1 MNREISFYQYLTPE
15 EQELLDRSMQQVPCR
30 KSQVV
35 HRHGDSCVG
44 LIFVRKGRLAF
55 SILSEEGREITVFRI
70 EKGESCI
77 LSAACVLQSLEF
89 ESHITAEVNSEIAI
103 LPAPTL
109 SQLMNSNPDVERL
122 VYKQAVIQYSGVL
135 RTMQQI
141 IFLSLEK
148 RLATFLLEESQRRQ
162 SPSFSATHEQI
173 DRPADR
179 AYLGF
184 GRGLTWDFRTHPGPT
199 GRTSVCSAI
208 ETPGNL
214 LFLMQSQDRPSP
226 WSPLWRGQ
234 PPTWFIKL
242 LS

>member
-15 EQELLDRSMQQVPCR
+15 EQDLLDRSMQQVTCR

-109 SQLMNSNPDVERL
+109 SQLMNSNPF
-122 VYKQAVIQYSGVL
+122 ANGSVIFTQNGYYAREFAR
-135 RTMQQI
+135 RTDGGQVGINVGIPVPMG
-141 IFLSLEK
+141 IFSFTGHKKSFFGDLHCHGKDAIKFFTETK
-148 RLATFLLEESQRRQ
+148 TVTQHWFDEEEMR
-162 SPSFSATHEQI
+162 HEEVS
-173 DRPADR
+173 
-179 AYLGF
+179 
-184 GRGLTWDFRTHPGPT
+184 TWDGT
-199 GRTSVCSAI
+199 I
-208 ETPGNL
+208 
-214 LFLMQSQDRPSP
+214 
-226 WSPLWRGQ
+226 
-234 PPTWFIKL
+234 
-242 LS
+242 

>member
-15 EQELLDRSMQQVPCR
+15 EQDLLDRSMQQVTCR

-89 ESHITAEVNSEIAI
+89 ESHMNSEIAI

-173 DRPADR
+173 ARYIGSSREVVTRMLNQFA
-179 AYLGF
+179 
-184 GRGLTWDFRTHPGPT
+184 GRGIVSL
-199 GRTSVCSAI
+199 GRGTVTVLDPEAL
-208 ETPGNL
+208 EDV
-214 LFLMQSQDRPSP
+214 LM
-226 WSPLWRGQ
+226 
-234 PPTWFIKL
+234 
-242 LS
+242 

>member
-15 EQELLDRSMQQVPCR
+15 EQDLLDRSMQQVPCR

-135 RTMQQI
+135 PDHAADYI
-141 IFLSLEK
+141 
-148 RLATFLLEESQRRQ
+148 SQ
-162 SPSFSATHEQI
+162 PGKAIGDLFVGGE
-173 DRPADR
+173 PA
-179 AYLGF
+179 
-184 GRGLTWDFRTHPGPT
+184 
-199 GRTSVCSAI
+199 
-208 ETPGNL
+208 ETVSL
-214 LFLMQSQDRPSP
+214 LFRDP
-226 WSPLWRGQ
+226 
-234 PPTWFIKL
+234 
-242 LS
+242 

>member
-15 EQELLDRSMQQVPCR
+15 EQDLLDRSMQQVTCR

-141 IFLSLEK
+141 IFLSLDK
-148 RLATFLLEESQRRQ
+148 RLATFLLEESPRRQ
-162 SPSFSATHEQI
+162 SPSFST
-173 DRPADR
+173 R
-179 AYLGF
+179 
-184 GRGLTWDFRTHPGPT
+184 
-199 GRTSVCSAI
+199 
-208 ETPGNL
+208 
-214 LFLMQSQDRPSP
+214 
-226 WSPLWRGQ
+226 
-234 PPTWFIKL
+234 
-242 LS
+242 

>member
-15 EQELLDRSMQQVPCR
+15 EQDLLDRSMQQVPCR

-173 DRPADR
+173 ARHISSAR
-179 AYLGF
+179 EAVARMLKGF
-184 GRGLTWDFRTHPGPT
+184 SEDGLVELRRG
-199 GRTSVCSAI
+199 AI
-208 ETPGNL
+208 TLRDKNRL
-214 LFLMQSQDRPSP
+214 NRL
-226 WSPLWRGQ
+226 
-234 PPTWFIKL
+234 K
-242 LS
+242 

>member
-15 EQELLDRSMQQVPCR
+15 EQDLLDRSMQQVPCR

-89 ESHITAEVNSEIAI
+89 ESHITAELKSDIAI

-173 DRPADR
+173 ARYIGSSREVVTRMLNQFA
-179 AYLGF
+179 
-184 GRGLTWDFRTHPGPT
+184 GRGIVSL
-199 GRTSVCSAI
+199 GRGTVTVLDPEAL
-208 ETPGNL
+208 EDV
-214 LFLMQSQDRPSP
+214 LM
-226 WSPLWRGQ
+226 
-234 PPTWFIKL
+234 
-242 LS
+242 

>member
-15 EQELLDRSMQQVPCR
+15 EQDLLDRSMQQVPCR

-122 VYKQAVIQYSGVL
+122 VYKQAGIQYSGVL

-173 DRPADR
+173 ARHISSAREAVARMLKSFSEDG
-179 AYLGF
+179 LVELK
-184 GRGLTWDFRTHPGPT
+184 RG
-199 GRTSVCSAI
+199 AI
-208 ETPGNL
+208 TLRDTEGLNHL
-214 LFLMQSQDRPSP
+214 
-226 WSPLWRGQ
+226 
-234 PPTWFIKL
+234 K
-242 LS
+242 